1 MHVGEAGY
9 GGQKKVLDL
18 LELELEAD
26 VSSGMCVP
34 SSDPL
39 KEQYTIGTSKLSL
52 PAPTPHPRLQ
62 SYLESYN
69 VQSRQRTTL

>member
-1 MHVGEAGY
+1 MGEAGY
-9 GGQKKVLDL
+9 GGQKKVLDP

-39 KEQYTIGTSKLSL
+39 KEQYVLLINESSL
-52 PAPTPHPRLQ
+52 
-62 SYLESYN
+62 
-69 VQSRQRTTL
+69 

>member
-1 MHVGEAGY
+1 M
-9 GGQKKVLDL
+9 LDP

-62 SYLESYN
+62 SYLES
-69 VQSRQRTTL
+69 